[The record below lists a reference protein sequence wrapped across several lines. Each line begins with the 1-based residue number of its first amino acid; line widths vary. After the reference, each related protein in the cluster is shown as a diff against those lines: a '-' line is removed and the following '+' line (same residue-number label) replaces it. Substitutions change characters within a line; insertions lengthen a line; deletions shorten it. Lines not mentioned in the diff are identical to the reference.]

1 MAKGSKS
8 KNKKRQKVVKYKRR
22 PRAAAA
28 IFAVVLFYIIAFII
42 MYMSKSKVQTYEVDL
57 GSLTSNATFT
67 GIALRT
73 EKIVNSNYSGNI
85 NYYQK
90 EGGRVK
96 VGDTVYTVDETGR
109 VSQILSQYKKSDEN
123 SLSKQDLSTIKSML
137 NNIKENYDG
146 SNFGDIY
153 DLKTELNSAV
163 LQSMN
168 ESIIANLDSIV
179 SSTGSQNLFQTVAA
193 EETGTV
199 AYYTDGYEDITPEK
213 LSSDMFNKNNYKKN
227 NLKTEDIVVKDN
239 PAYKIITD
247 ETWYICIPLTKNDID
262 KYDLSSKNAVSIKIL
277 KDNISAVCPF
287 SIVNNNGEYFGKI
300 TLEKYM
306 VRYVTERYINIELS
320 SSSKSGLKIPAS
332 AVTDQSF
339 FVIPKAYL
347 TTYGNNST
355 YGVLVEEYNSG
366 EVSNY
371 FKALDIYKSTDD
383 KVYIANDSFPAGTT
397 IIKPDSMDKYVISST
412 EKLKGVYCVNTGY
425 TVFKLIDIIDQN
437 NEYVISR
444 KGAVYGISVYDRI
457 ILNAEKYTPNQ
468 MVY

>member
-1 MAKGSKS
+1 MGKGSKR
-8 KNKKRQKVVKYKRR
+8 KKKHKVVKYKRK
-22 PRAAAA
+22 PKAAAA
-28 IFAVVLFYIIAFII
+28 IFAVILFYLVAFII
-42 MYMSKSKVQTYEVDL
+42 MYLSKSKVQTYEVDL

-73 EKIVNSNYSGNI
+73 EEVVNSNYSGNI

-90 EGGRVK
+90 ETGRVK

-109 VSQILSQYKKSDEN
+109 VSDILSEYKKSDEN

-137 NNIKENYDG
+137 NNFKANYDG
-146 SNFGDIY
+146 SNFGGIY

-179 SSTGSQNLFQTVAA
+179 ASTGSQNLFQTVAA
-193 EETGTV
+193 EKTGTV
-199 AYYTDGYEDITPEK
+199 VYYTDGYEDVTPETLK
-213 LSSDMFNKNNYKKN
+213 TEMFNKNNYKKN

-239 PAYKIITD
+239 PAYKLITD
-247 ETWYICIPLTKNDID
+247 EVWYICIPLTKTEID
-262 KYDLSSKNAVSIKIL
+262 RYELSNKSHVSIKIL
-277 KDNISAVCPF
+277 KDNISVYCPF

-300 TLEKYM
+300 YLEKYM
-306 VRYVTERYINIELS
+306 VRYASERFIDIELN

-339 FVIPKAYL
+339 YVIPKEYL
-347 TTYGNNST
+347 TTSGNNST
-355 YGVLVEEYNSG
+355 YGVLVEEYSNG
-366 EVSNY
+366 EINNY
-371 FKALDIYKSTDD
+371 FKAIDIYKSTDD
-383 KVYIANDSFPAGTT
+383 NVYIANDAFLAGTT
-397 IIKPDSMDKYVISST
+397 IIKPDSAGKYVVSAT

-444 KGAVYGISVYDRI
+444 KGSVYGISVYDRI
-457 ILNAEKYTPNQ
+457 ILNAENYSPNQ